1 MLQRL
6 LEAVARGGTHTRS
19 ELAREL
25 GVSQELLQEMIDN
38 LARRGYLRPM
48 GEGCDERCTTCML
61 QDTCAIGSPGRM
73 WALTEKGLGLTR
85 GTRNRRRSPG
95 ERAKIRR

>member
-1 MLQRL
+1 LLQRL

-25 GVSQELLQEMIDN
+25 GVSQELLQGMIDD
-38 LARRGYLRPM
+38 LARRGYLRPT
-48 GEGCDERCTTCML
+48 GEGCDEHCATCL
-61 QDTCAIGSPGRM
+61 LHDTCAVGSPGQI

-85 GTRNRRRSPG
+85 GTRNRIRLQGRGPG
-95 ERAKIRR
+95 DS